1 MVREKSLD
9 IYLEEI
15 QDHISH
21 GRFNEALLNI
31 KEAISYFPTHTKL
44 YINCGNL
51 QHYLGLLDDAEKSFK
66 TARELF
72 ESKEVLNNL
81 GVVYIDKQM
90 YDSAIDFLEKSLDL
104 DSFYPDAL
112 YNLSVC
118 HDRKGN
124 YENTLTYLEK
134 CLDVDNGHLKANMLL
149 FRTCQNTC
157 NWKRLNKLKTKIEN
171 LNINGYE
178 HPFLNVSRCDDE
190 KSNYNNATLWH
201 KINYQHNITIQQK
214 ELSKNNNKKSVG
226 FICGEMRNHP
236 TFYLIKN
243 MFQYLD
249 KGAFDYYFFTYNH
262 DQEYLNY
269 IEKHLSRVV
278 DINNKS
284 DDQIENVVRK
294 HNLDVLIDLS
304 VHIPH
309 NKMNV
314 VNRKLARKTISYLGF
329 PGSSG
334 SDNYDYIIADKIV
347 IPEDKQEF
355 YTEDVLYLPSIY
367 QVNDGMKKYPNN
379 KSSKNDYSLP
389 EEKIILSCF
398 NQSFKIEEDIFKCWI
413 QILKRNEN
421 TVLWLL
427 EDNTL
432 MKQYIVEYLSKVEL
446 DVSRVIF
453 AQRIPRDAHI
463 ERLSLSDIVLDTK
476 TYNGHTTTTDA
487 IQSGVPVVT
496 VSGQHFASRVSHS
509 ILNSVGLNE
518 LVTHNLRDYTEKI
531 HLLVND
537 TEQRL
542 ALCKKL
548 KNEQAMKSFYDVKQF
563 TKNFEEAIS
572 TVMN

>member
-1 MVREKSLD
+1 MVKEKSLD
-9 IYLEEI
+9 TYLEEI

-21 GRFNEALLNI
+21 GRLNEALLNV
-31 KEAISYFPTHTKL
+31 KEAISDYPTHTKL
-44 YINCGNL
+44 HINCGNL
-51 QHYLGLLDDAEKSFK
+51 QHYLGLLDDAEKSFI

-81 GVVYIDKQM
+81 GVVYIDKNM
-90 YDSAIDFLEKSLDL
+90 YDDAIDTLEKSLGL
-104 DSFYPDAL
+104 DNFYPDAL

-118 HDRKGN
+118 YDRKGD
-124 YENTLTYLEK
+124 YEKTLTYLEK
-134 CLDVDNGHLKANMLL
+134 CLNVDDKHLKANMLL

-157 NWKRLNKLKTKIEN
+157 NWKRLNELKTKIEN
-171 LNINGYE
+171 LNTDGLE

-190 KSNYNNATLWH
+190 KSNYVNAVQWH
-201 KINYQHNITIQQK
+201 KINYQYNISIKQK
-214 ELSKNNNKKSVG
+214 EVSSNRKKRIG
-226 FICGEMRNHP
+226 FICGELRDHP

-243 MFQYLD
+243 MFQYLN
-249 KGAFDYYFFTYNH
+249 KEAFDYYLFTYNH
-262 DQEYLNY
+262 DQDYLNI
-269 IEKHLSRVV
+269 IEKHVSMVI

-284 DDQIENVVRK
+284 DNQIESMLRE
-294 HNLDVLIDLS
+294 HDLDILIDLS

-334 SDNYDYIIADKIV
+334 SDNYDYIIADRIV
-347 IPEDKQEF
+347 IPEDKQNF
-355 YTEDVLYLPSIY
+355 YTENVLYLPNIY

-379 KSSKNDYSLP
+379 KSSKDDYSLP

-427 EDNTL
+427 EDNAL
-432 MKQYIVEYLSKVEL
+432 MKQHVVEYILEVGLNE
-446 DVSRVIF
+446 SRIIF
-453 AQRIPRDAHI
+453 AQRVPREAHI
-463 ERLSLSDIVLDTK
+463 DRLGLSDIVLDTR

-518 LVTHNLRDYTEKI
+518 LVTNNLKDYTEKI
-531 HLLVND
+531 HMLINNV
-537 TEQRL
+537 EHRL
-542 ALCKKL
+542 SLCKKL

-563 TKNFEEAIS
+563 TKDFEEAIS
-572 TVMN
+572 SVMN

>member
-1 MVREKSLD
+1 MVKEKSLD
-9 IYLEEI
+9 VYLEEI

-21 GRFNEALLNI
+21 GRLNKALLNV
-31 KEAISYFPTHTKL
+31 KEAIMNFPTHTKL
-44 YINCGNL
+44 HINCGNL
-51 QHYLGLLDDAEKSFK
+51 QHYLGLLDDAEKSFI

-81 GVVYIDKQM
+81 GVVYIDKHM
-90 YDSAIDFLEKSLDL
+90 YDDAIDTLEKSLGL
-104 DSFYPDAL
+104 DNFYPDAL

-118 HDRKGN
+118 YDRKGD
-124 YENTLTYLEK
+124 YEKTLTYLEK
-134 CLDVDNGHLKANMLL
+134 CLNVDDKHLKANMLL

-157 NWKRLNKLKTKIEN
+157 NWKRLNELKTKIEN
-171 LNINGYE
+171 LNTDGLE

-190 KSNYNNATLWH
+190 KSNYVNAVQWH
-201 KINYQHNITIQQK
+201 KINYQHNISIKQK
-214 ELSKNNNKKSVG
+214 EVSSNRKKRIS
-226 FICGEMRNHP
+226 FICGELRDHP

-243 MFQYLD
+243 MFQYLN
-249 KGAFDYYFFTYNH
+249 KEAFDYYLFTYNH
-262 DQEYLNY
+262 DQDYLNI
-269 IEKHLSRVV
+269 IEKHVSMVV

-284 DDQIENVVRK
+284 DDQIESMLRE
-294 HNLDVLIDLS
+294 HDLDILIDLS

-398 NQSFKIEEDIFKCWI
+398 NQSFKIEEDTFKCWI
-413 QILKRNEN
+413 DILKRNEN

-427 EDNTL
+427 EDNAL
-432 MKQYIVEYLSKVEL
+432 MKQHVIEYLLEVGLNE
-446 DVSRVIF
+446 SRIIF
-453 AQRIPRDAHI
+453 AQRVPREAHI
-463 ERLSLSDIVLDTK
+463 DRLGLSDIVLDTR

-518 LVTHNLRDYTEKI
+518 LVTNNLKDYTEKI
-531 HLLVND
+531 HMLIND
-537 TEQRL
+537 VEHRL
-542 ALCKKL
+542 SLCKKL

-563 TKNFEEAIS
+563 TKDFEEAIS
-572 TVMN
+572 SVMN

>member
-1 MVREKSLD
+1 MTKEKSLD

-15 QDHISH
+15 QDHINH
-21 GRFNEALLNI
+21 GRLNEALLNV
-31 KEAISYFPTHTKL
+31 KEAIMNFPTHTKL
-44 YINCGNL
+44 HINCGNL

-81 GVVYIDKQM
+81 GVVYIDKHM
-90 YDSAIDFLEKSLDL
+90 YDDAIDTLERSLGL
-104 DSFYPDAL
+104 DNFYPDAL

-118 HDRKGN
+118 YDRKGD
-124 YENTLTYLEK
+124 YEKTIAYLEK
-134 CLDVDNGHLKANMLL
+134 CLSVDDGHLKANMLL

-157 NWKRLNKLKTKIEN
+157 NWKRLNELKTKIEN
-171 LNINGYE
+171 LNTDGLE

-190 KSNYNNATLWH
+190 KSNYVNAVQWH
-201 KINYQHNITIQQK
+201 KINYQHNISIKQK
-214 ELSKNNNKKSVG
+214 EVSSNRKKRIS
-226 FICGEMRNHP
+226 FICGELRDHP

-243 MFQYLD
+243 MFQYLN
-249 KGAFDYYFFTYNH
+249 KEAFDYYLFTYNH
-262 DQEYLNY
+262 DQDYLNI
-269 IEKHLSRVV
+269 IEKHVSMVI

-284 DDQIENVVRK
+284 DNQIESMLRE
-294 HNLDVLIDLS
+294 HDLDILIDLS

-334 SDNYDYIIADKIV
+334 SDNYDYIIADRIV
-347 IPEDKQEF
+347 IPEDKQNF
-355 YTEDVLYLPSIY
+355 YTEDVLYLPNIY
-367 QVNDGMKKYPNN
+367 QINDGMKKYPNN
-379 KSSKNDYSLP
+379 KSSKDDYSLP

-427 EDNTL
+427 EDNAL
-432 MKQYIVEYLSKVEL
+432 MKQHVVEYLLEEGL
-446 DVSRVIF
+446 NESRIIF
-453 AQRIPRDAHI
+453 AQRVPREAHI
-463 ERLSLSDIVLDTK
+463 DRLGLSDIVLDTR

-518 LVTHNLRDYTEKI
+518 LVTNNLKDYTEKI
-531 HLLVND
+531 HMLINNV
-537 TEQRL
+537 EHRL
-542 ALCKKL
+542 SLCKKL

-563 TKNFEEAIS
+563 TKDFEEAIS
-572 TVMN
+572 SVMN

>member
-21 GRFNEALLNI
+21 GRLNKALLNV
-31 KEAISYFPTHTKL
+31 KEAIKDFPTHTKL
-44 YINCGNL
+44 HINCGNL
-51 QHYLGLLDDAEKSFK
+51 QHYLGLLDDAEKSFM

-81 GVVYIDKQM
+81 GVVYIDKHM
-90 YDSAIDFLEKSLDL
+90 YDDAIDTLERSLGL
-104 DSFYPDAL
+104 DNFYPDAL

-118 HDRKGN
+118 YDRKGD
-124 YENTLTYLEK
+124 YEKTIAYLEE
-134 CLDVDNGHLKANMLL
+134 CLSVDDGHLKANMLL

-157 NWKRLNKLKTKIEN
+157 NWKRLNELKTKIEN
-171 LNINGYE
+171 LNTDGLE

-190 KSNYNNATLWH
+190 KSNYVNAVQWH
-201 KINYQHNITIQQK
+201 KINYQHNISIKQK
-214 ELSKNNNKKSVG
+214 EVSSNRKKRIS
-226 FICGEMRNHP
+226 FICGELRDHP

-243 MFQYLD
+243 MFQYLN
-249 KGAFDYYFFTYNH
+249 KEAFDYYLFTYNH
-262 DQEYLNY
+262 DQDYLNI
-269 IEKHLSRVV
+269 IEKHVSMVV
-278 DINNKS
+278 DINNRS
-284 DDQIENVVRK
+284 DDQIESMLRG
-294 HNLDVLIDLS
+294 HDLDILIDLS

-334 SDNYDYIIADKIV
+334 SDNYDYIIADRIV
-347 IPEDKQEF
+347 IPEDKQNF
-355 YTEDVLYLPSIY
+355 YTEDVLYLPNIY
-367 QVNDGMKKYPNN
+367 QINDGMKKYPNN
-379 KSSKNDYSLP
+379 KSSKDDYSLP

-427 EDNTL
+427 EDNAL
-432 MKQYIVEYLSKVEL
+432 MKQHVVEYLLEVGLNE
-446 DVSRVIF
+446 SRIIF
-453 AQRIPRDAHI
+453 AQRVPREAHI
-463 ERLSLSDIVLDTK
+463 DRLGLSDIVLDTR

-518 LVTHNLRDYTEKI
+518 LVTNNLKDYTEKI
-531 HLLVND
+531 HMLIND
-537 TEQRL
+537 AEHRL
-542 ALCKKL
+542 SLCKKL

-563 TKNFEEAIS
+563 TKDFEEAIS
-572 TVMN
+572 SVMN

>member
-1 MVREKSLD
+1 MVEEKSLD
-9 IYLEEI
+9 IYLEKI

-21 GRFNEALLNI
+21 GRLNEALLNV
-31 KEAISYFPTHTKL
+31 KEAIMNFPTHTKL
-44 YINCGNL
+44 HINCGNL
-51 QHYLGLLDDAEKSFK
+51 QHYLGLLDDAEKSFI

-81 GVVYIDKQM
+81 GVVYIDKHM
-90 YDSAIDFLEKSLDL
+90 YDDAIDTLEKSLGL
-104 DSFYPDAL
+104 DNFYPDAL

-118 HDRKGN
+118 YDRKGD
-124 YENTLTYLEK
+124 YEKTLTYLEK
-134 CLDVDNGHLKANMLL
+134 CLNVDNKHLKANMLL

-157 NWKRLNKLKTKIEN
+157 NWKRLNELKTKIEN
-171 LNINGYE
+171 LNTDGLE

-190 KSNYNNATLWH
+190 KSNYVNAVQWH
-201 KINYQHNITIQQK
+201 KINYQHNISIKQK
-214 ELSKNNNKKSVG
+214 EVSSNRKKRIS
-226 FICGEMRNHP
+226 FICGELRDHP

-243 MFQYLD
+243 MFQYLN
-249 KGAFDYYFFTYNH
+249 KEAFDYYLFTYNH
-262 DQEYLNY
+262 DQDYLNI
-269 IEKHLSRVV
+269 IEKHVSMVV
-278 DINNKS
+278 DINNRS
-284 DDQIENVVRK
+284 DDQIESMLRG
-294 HNLDVLIDLS
+294 HDLDILIDLS

-334 SDNYDYIIADKIV
+334 SDNYDYIIADRIV
-347 IPEDKQEF
+347 IPEDKQNF
-355 YTEDVLYLPSIY
+355 YTEDVLYLPNIY
-367 QVNDGMKKYPNN
+367 QINDGMKKYPNN
-379 KSSKNDYSLP
+379 KSSKDDYSLP

-427 EDNTL
+427 EDNAL
-432 MKQYIVEYLSKVEL
+432 MKQHVVEYLLEVGLNE
-446 DVSRVIF
+446 SRIIF
-453 AQRIPRDAHI
+453 AQRVPREAHI
-463 ERLSLSDIVLDTK
+463 DRLGLSDIVLDTR

-518 LVTHNLRDYTEKI
+518 LVTNNLKDYTEKI
-531 HLLVND
+531 HMLIND
-537 TEQRL
+537 VEHRL

-563 TKNFEEAIS
+563 TKDFEEAIS
-572 TVMN
+572 SVMN

>member
-21 GRFNEALLNI
+21 GRLNKALLNV
-31 KEAISYFPTHTKL
+31 KEAIKDFPTHTKL
-44 YINCGNL
+44 HINCGNL
-51 QHYLGLLDDAEKSFK
+51 QHYLGLLDDAEKSFM

-81 GVVYIDKQM
+81 GVVYIDKHM
-90 YDSAIDFLEKSLDL
+90 YDDAIDTLERSLGL
-104 DSFYPDAL
+104 DNFYPDAL

-118 HDRKGN
+118 YDRKGD
-124 YENTLTYLEK
+124 YEKTIAYLEE
-134 CLDVDNGHLKANMLL
+134 CLNVDDGHLKANMLL

-157 NWKRLNKLKTKIEN
+157 NWKRLNELKTKIEN
-171 LNINGYE
+171 LNTDGLE

-190 KSNYNNATLWH
+190 KSNYVNAVQWH
-201 KINYQHNITIQQK
+201 KINYQHNISIKQK
-214 ELSKNNNKKSVG
+214 EVSSNRKKRIS
-226 FICGEMRNHP
+226 FICGELRDHP

-243 MFQYLD
+243 MFQYLN
-249 KGAFDYYFFTYNH
+249 KEAFDYYLFTYNH
-262 DQEYLNY
+262 DQDYLNI
-269 IEKHLSRVV
+269 IEKHVSMVV
-278 DINNKS
+278 DINNRS
-284 DDQIENVVRK
+284 DDQIESMLRG
-294 HNLDVLIDLS
+294 HDLDILIDLS

-334 SDNYDYIIADKIV
+334 SDNYDYIIADRIV
-347 IPEDKQEF
+347 IPEDKQNF
-355 YTEDVLYLPSIY
+355 YTEDVLYLPNIY
-367 QVNDGMKKYPNN
+367 QINDGMKKYPNN
-379 KSSKNDYSLP
+379 KSSKDDYSLP

-427 EDNTL
+427 EDNAL
-432 MKQYIVEYLSKVEL
+432 MKQHVVEYLLEVGLNE
-446 DVSRVIF
+446 SRIIF
-453 AQRIPRDAHI
+453 AQRVPREAHI
-463 ERLSLSDIVLDTK
+463 DRLGLSDIVLDTR

-518 LVTHNLRDYTEKI
+518 LVTNNLKDYTEKI
-531 HLLVND
+531 HMLIND
-537 TEQRL
+537 AEHRL
-542 ALCKKL
+542 SLCKKL

-563 TKNFEEAIS
+563 TKDFEEAIS
-572 TVMN
+572 SVMN

>member
-21 GRFNEALLNI
+21 GRLNKALLNV
-31 KEAISYFPTHTKL
+31 KEAIKDFPTHTKL
-44 YINCGNL
+44 HINCGNL

-81 GVVYIDKQM
+81 GVVYIDKHM
-90 YDSAIDFLEKSLDL
+90 YDDAIDTLEKSLGL
-104 DSFYPDAL
+104 DNFYPDAL

-118 HDRKGN
+118 YDRKGD
-124 YENTLTYLEK
+124 YEKTLTYLEK
-134 CLDVDNGHLKANMLL
+134 CLNVDDKHLKANMLL

-157 NWKRLNKLKTKIEN
+157 NWKRLNELKTKIEN
-171 LNINGYE
+171 LNTDGLE

-190 KSNYNNATLWH
+190 KSNYVNAVQWH
-201 KINYQHNITIQQK
+201 KINYQHNISIKQK
-214 ELSKNNNKKSVG
+214 EVSSNRKKRIS
-226 FICGEMRNHP
+226 FICGELRDHP

-243 MFQYLD
+243 MFQYLN
-249 KGAFDYYFFTYNH
+249 KEAFDYYLFTYNH
-262 DQEYLNY
+262 DQDYLNI
-269 IEKHLSRVV
+269 IEKHVSMVI

-284 DDQIENVVRK
+284 DNQIESMLRE
-294 HNLDVLIDLS
+294 HDLDILIDLS

-334 SDNYDYIIADKIV
+334 SDNYDYIIADRIV
-347 IPEDKQEF
+347 IPEDKQNF
-355 YTEDVLYLPSIY
+355 YTEDVLYLPNIY
-367 QVNDGMKKYPNN
+367 QINDGMKKYPNN
-379 KSSKNDYSLP
+379 KSSKDDYSLP

-427 EDNTL
+427 EDNAL
-432 MKQYIVEYLSKVEL
+432 MKQHVVEYLLEVGLNE
-446 DVSRVIF
+446 SRIIF
-453 AQRIPRDAHI
+453 AQRVPREAHI
-463 ERLSLSDIVLDTK
+463 DRLGLSDIVLDTR

-518 LVTHNLRDYTEKI
+518 LVTNNLKDYTEKI
-531 HLLVND
+531 HMLIND
-537 TEQRL
+537 AEHRL
-542 ALCKKL
+542 SLCKKL

-563 TKNFEEAIS
+563 TKDFEEAIS
-572 TVMN
+572 SVMN

>member
-1 MVREKSLD
+1 MTKEKSLD

-15 QDHISH
+15 QDHINH
-21 GRFNEALLNI
+21 GRLNEALLNV
-31 KEAISYFPTHTKL
+31 KEAIMNFPTHTKL
-44 YINCGNL
+44 HINCGNL

-81 GVVYIDKQM
+81 GVVYIDKHM
-90 YDSAIDFLEKSLDL
+90 YDDAIDTLERSLGL
-104 DSFYPDAL
+104 DNFYPDAL

-118 HDRKGN
+118 YDRKGD
-124 YENTLTYLEK
+124 YEKTIAYLEK
-134 CLDVDNGHLKANMLL
+134 CLSVDDGHLKANMLL

-157 NWKRLNKLKTKIEN
+157 NWKRLNELKTKIEN
-171 LNINGYE
+171 LNTDGLE

-190 KSNYNNATLWH
+190 KSNYVNAVQWH
-201 KINYQHNITIQQK
+201 KINYQHNISIKQK
-214 ELSKNNNKKSVG
+214 EVSSNRKKRIS
-226 FICGEMRNHP
+226 FICGELRDHP

-243 MFQYLD
+243 MFQYLN
-249 KGAFDYYFFTYNH
+249 KEAFDYYLFTYNH
-262 DQEYLNY
+262 DQDYLNI
-269 IEKHLSRVV
+269 IEKHVSMVI

-284 DDQIENVVRK
+284 DNQIESMLRE
-294 HNLDVLIDLS
+294 HDLDILIDLS

-334 SDNYDYIIADKIV
+334 SDNYDYIIADRIV
-347 IPEDKQEF
+347 IPEDKQNF
-355 YTEDVLYLPSIY
+355 YTEDVLYLPNIY

-379 KSSKNDYSLP
+379 KSSKDDYSLP

-427 EDNTL
+427 EDNAL
-432 MKQYIVEYLSKVEL
+432 MKQHVVEYLLEEGL
-446 DVSRVIF
+446 NESRIIF
-453 AQRIPRDAHI
+453 AQRVPREAHI
-463 ERLSLSDIVLDTK
+463 DRLGLSDIVLDTR

-518 LVTHNLRDYTEKI
+518 LVTHNLKDYTEKI

-563 TKNFEEAIS
+563 TKDFEEAIS
-572 TVMN
+572 SVMN

>member
-1 MVREKSLD
+1 MTKEKSLD

-15 QDHISH
+15 QDHINH
-21 GRFNEALLNI
+21 GRLNEALLNV
-31 KEAISYFPTHTKL
+31 KEAIMNFPTHTKL
-44 YINCGNL
+44 HINCGNL
-51 QHYLGLLDDAEKSFK
+51 QHYLGLLDDAEKSFI

-81 GVVYIDKQM
+81 GVVYIDKHM
-90 YDSAIDFLEKSLDL
+90 YDDAIDTLEKSLGL
-104 DSFYPDAL
+104 DNFYPDAL

-118 HDRKGN
+118 YDRKGD
-124 YENTLTYLEK
+124 YEKTLTYLEK
-134 CLDVDNGHLKANMLL
+134 CLNVDDKHLKANMLL

-157 NWKRLNKLKTKIEN
+157 NWKRLNELKTKIEN
-171 LNINGYE
+171 LNTDGLE

-190 KSNYNNATLWH
+190 KSNYVNAVQWH
-201 KINYQHNITIQQK
+201 KINYQHNISIKQK
-214 ELSKNNNKKSVG
+214 EVSSNRKKRIS
-226 FICGEMRNHP
+226 FICGELIDHP

-243 MFQYLD
+243 MFQYLN
-249 KGAFDYYFFTYNH
+249 KEAFDYYLFTYNH
-262 DQEYLNY
+262 DQDYLNI
-269 IEKHLSRVV
+269 IEKHVSMVI

-284 DDQIENVVRK
+284 DNQIESMLRE
-294 HNLDVLIDLS
+294 HDLDILIDLS

-334 SDNYDYIIADKIV
+334 SDNYDYIIADRIV
-347 IPEDKQEF
+347 IPEDKQNF
-355 YTEDVLYLPSIY
+355 YTEDVLYLPNIY

-379 KSSKNDYSLP
+379 KSSKDDYSLP

-427 EDNTL
+427 EDNAL
-432 MKQYIVEYLSKVEL
+432 MRQHVVEYLLEVGLNE
-446 DVSRVIF
+446 SRIIF
-453 AQRIPRDAHI
+453 AQRVPREAHI
-463 ERLSLSDIVLDTK
+463 DRLGLSDIVLDTR

-518 LVTHNLRDYTEKI
+518 LVTNNLKDYTEKI
-531 HLLVND
+531 HMLIND
-537 TEQRL
+537 VEHRL

-563 TKNFEEAIS
+563 TKDFEEAIS
-572 TVMN
+572 SVMN

>member
-1 MVREKSLD
+1 MYD
-9 IYLEEI
+9 DAIDTLER
-15 QDHISH
+15 S
-21 GRFNEALLNI
+21 
-31 KEAISYFPTHTKL
+31 
-44 YINCGNL
+44 
-51 QHYLGLLDDAEKSFK
+51 LGLD
-66 TARELF
+66 
-72 ESKEVLNNL
+72 N
-81 GVVYIDKQM
+81 
-90 YDSAIDFLEKSLDL
+90 
-104 DSFYPDAL
+104 FYPDAL

-118 HDRKGN
+118 YDRKGD
-124 YENTLTYLEK
+124 YEKTIAYLEE
-134 CLDVDNGHLKANMLL
+134 CLSVDDGHLKANMLL

-157 NWKRLNKLKTKIEN
+157 NWKRLNELKTKIEN
-171 LNINGYE
+171 LNTDGLE

-190 KSNYNNATLWH
+190 KSNYVNAVQWH
-201 KINYQHNITIQQK
+201 KINYQHNISIKQK
-214 ELSKNNNKKSVG
+214 EVSSNRKKRIS
-226 FICGEMRNHP
+226 FICGELRDHP

-243 MFQYLD
+243 MFQYLN
-249 KGAFDYYFFTYNH
+249 KEAFDYYLFTYNH
-262 DQEYLNY
+262 DQDYLNI
-269 IEKHLSRVV
+269 IEKHVSMVV

-284 DDQIENVVRK
+284 DDQIESMLRE
-294 HNLDVLIDLS
+294 HDLDILIDLS

-334 SDNYDYIIADKIV
+334 SDNYDYIIADRIV
-347 IPEDKQEF
+347 IPEDKQNF
-355 YTEDVLYLPSIY
+355 YTEDVLYLPNIY

-379 KSSKNDYSLP
+379 KSSKDDYSLP

-427 EDNTL
+427 EDNAL
-432 MKQYIVEYLSKVEL
+432 MKQHVVEYLLEVGLNE
-446 DVSRVIF
+446 SRIIF
-453 AQRIPRDAHI
+453 AQRVPREAHI
-463 ERLSLSDIVLDTK
+463 DRLGLSDIVLDTR

-518 LVTHNLRDYTEKI
+518 LVTNNLKDYTEKI
-531 HLLVND
+531 HMLIND
-537 TEQRL
+537 AEHRL

-563 TKNFEEAIS
+563 TKDFEEAIS
-572 TVMN
+572 SVMN

>member
-1 MVREKSLD
+1 MVKEKSLD
-9 IYLEEI
+9 VYLEEI

-21 GRFNEALLNI
+21 GRLNKALLNV
-31 KEAISYFPTHTKL
+31 KEALMKFPTHTKL
-44 YINCGNL
+44 HINCGNL
-51 QHYLGLLDDAEKSFK
+51 QHYLGLLDDAEKSFI

-81 GVVYIDKQM
+81 GVVYIDKHM
-90 YDSAIDFLEKSLDL
+90 YDDAIDTLEKSLGL
-104 DSFYPDAL
+104 DNFYPDAL

-118 HDRKGN
+118 YDRKGD
-124 YENTLTYLEK
+124 YEKTLTYLEK
-134 CLDVDNGHLKANMLL
+134 CLNVDDKHLKANMLL

-157 NWKRLNKLKTKIEN
+157 NWKRLNELKTKIEN
-171 LNINGYE
+171 LNTDGLE

-190 KSNYNNATLWH
+190 KSNYVNAVQWH
-201 KINYQHNITIQQK
+201 KINYQHNISIKQK
-214 ELSKNNNKKSVG
+214 EVSSNRKKRIS
-226 FICGEMRNHP
+226 FICGELRDHP

-243 MFQYLD
+243 MFQYLN
-249 KGAFDYYFFTYNH
+249 KEAFDYYLFTYNH
-262 DQEYLNY
+262 DQDYLNI
-269 IEKHLSRVV
+269 IEKHVSMVV

-284 DDQIENVVRK
+284 DDQIESMLRE
-294 HNLDVLIDLS
+294 HDLDILIDLS

-334 SDNYDYIIADKIV
+334 SDNYDYIIADRIV
-347 IPEDKQEF
+347 IPEDKQNF
-355 YTEDVLYLPSIY
+355 YTEDVLYLPNIY

-379 KSSKNDYSLP
+379 KSSKDDYSLP

-427 EDNTL
+427 EDNAL
-432 MKQYIVEYLSKVEL
+432 MKQHVVEYLLEVGL
-446 DVSRVIF
+446 DESRIIF
-453 AQRIPRDAHI
+453 AQRVPREAHI
-463 ERLSLSDIVLDTK
+463 DRLGLSDIVLDTR

-518 LVTHNLRDYTEKI
+518 LVTNNLKDYTEKI
-531 HLLVND
+531 HMLIND
-537 TEQRL
+537 AEHRL

-563 TKNFEEAIS
+563 TKDFEEAIS
-572 TVMN
+572 SVMN

>member
-1 MVREKSLD
+1 MTKEKSLD

-15 QDHISH
+15 QDHINH
-21 GRFNEALLNI
+21 GRLNEALLNV
-31 KEAISYFPTHTKL
+31 KEAIMNFPTHTKL
-44 YINCGNL
+44 HINCGNL
-51 QHYLGLLDDAEKSFK
+51 QHYLGLLDDAEKSFM

-81 GVVYIDKQM
+81 GVVYIDKHM
-90 YDSAIDFLEKSLDL
+90 YDDAIDTLEKSLGL
-104 DSFYPDAL
+104 DNFYPDAL

-118 HDRKGN
+118 YDRKGD
-124 YENTLTYLEK
+124 YEKTLTYLEK
-134 CLDVDNGHLKANMLL
+134 CLNVDDKHLKANMLL

-157 NWKRLNKLKTKIEN
+157 NWKRLNELKTKIEN
-171 LNINGYE
+171 LNTDGLE

-190 KSNYNNATLWH
+190 KSNYVNAVQWH
-201 KINYQHNITIQQK
+201 KINYQHNISIKQK
-214 ELSKNNNKKSVG
+214 EVSSNRKKRIS
-226 FICGEMRNHP
+226 FICGELRDHP

-243 MFQYLD
+243 MFQYLN
-249 KGAFDYYFFTYNH
+249 KEAFDYYLFTYNH
-262 DQEYLNY
+262 DQDYLNI
-269 IEKHLSRVV
+269 IEKHVSMVV
-278 DINNKS
+278 DINNRS
-284 DDQIENVVRK
+284 DDQIESMLRG
-294 HNLDVLIDLS
+294 HDLDILIDLS

-334 SDNYDYIIADKIV
+334 SDNYDYIIADRIV
-347 IPEDKQEF
+347 IPEDKQNF
-355 YTEDVLYLPSIY
+355 YTEDVLYLPNIY

-379 KSSKNDYSLP
+379 KSSKDDYSLP

-427 EDNTL
+427 EDNAL
-432 MKQYIVEYLSKVEL
+432 MKQHVVEYLLEVGLNE
-446 DVSRVIF
+446 SRIIF
-453 AQRIPRDAHI
+453 AQRVPREAHI
-463 ERLSLSDIVLDTK
+463 DRLGLSDIVLDTR

-518 LVTHNLRDYTEKI
+518 LVTNNLKDYTEKI
-531 HLLVND
+531 HMLIND
-537 TEQRL
+537 AEHRL
-542 ALCKKL
+542 SLCKKL

-563 TKNFEEAIS
+563 TKDFEEAIS
-572 TVMN
+572 SVMN

>member
-1 MVREKSLD
+1 MTKEKSLD

-15 QDHISH
+15 QDHINH
-21 GRFNEALLNI
+21 GRLNEALLNV
-31 KEAISYFPTHTKL
+31 KEAIMNFPTHTKL
-44 YINCGNL
+44 HINCGNL

-81 GVVYIDKQM
+81 GVVYIDKHM
-90 YDSAIDFLEKSLDL
+90 YDDAIDTLEKSLGL
-104 DSFYPDAL
+104 DNFYPDAL

-118 HDRKGN
+118 YDRKGD
-124 YENTLTYLEK
+124 YEKTIAYLEE
-134 CLDVDNGHLKANMLL
+134 CLSVDDGHLKANMLL

-157 NWKRLNKLKTKIEN
+157 NWKRLNELKTKIEN
-171 LNINGYE
+171 LNTDGLE

-190 KSNYNNATLWH
+190 KSNYVNAVQWH
-201 KINYQHNITIQQK
+201 KINYQHNISIKQK
-214 ELSKNNNKKSVG
+214 EVSSNRKKRIS
-226 FICGEMRNHP
+226 FICGELRDHP

-243 MFQYLD
+243 MFQYLN
-249 KGAFDYYFFTYNH
+249 KEAFDYYLFTYNH
-262 DQEYLNY
+262 DQDYLNI
-269 IEKHLSRVV
+269 IEKHVSMVV

-284 DDQIENVVRK
+284 DDQIESMLRE
-294 HNLDVLIDLS
+294 HDLDILIDLS

-334 SDNYDYIIADKIV
+334 SDNYDYIIADRIV
-347 IPEDKQEF
+347 IPEDKQNF
-355 YTEDVLYLPSIY
+355 YTEDVLYLPNIY
-367 QVNDGMKKYPNN
+367 QINDGMKKYPNN
-379 KSSKNDYSLP
+379 KSSKDDYSLP

-427 EDNTL
+427 EDNAL
-432 MKQYIVEYLSKVEL
+432 MKQHVVEYLLEVGLNE
-446 DVSRVIF
+446 SRIIF
-453 AQRIPRDAHI
+453 AQRVPREAHI
-463 ERLSLSDIVLDTK
+463 DRLGLSDIVLDTR

-518 LVTHNLRDYTEKI
+518 LVTNNLKDYTEKI
-531 HLLVND
+531 HMLIND
-537 TEQRL
+537 AEHRL

-563 TKNFEEAIS
+563 TKDFEEAIS
-572 TVMN
+572 SVMN

>member
-21 GRFNEALLNI
+21 GRLNKALLNV
-31 KEAISYFPTHTKL
+31 KEAIKDFPTHTKL
-44 YINCGNL
+44 HINCGNL

-81 GVVYIDKQM
+81 GVVYIDKHM
-90 YDSAIDFLEKSLDL
+90 YDDAIDTLERSLGL
-104 DSFYPDAL
+104 DNFYPDAL

-118 HDRKGN
+118 YDRKGD
-124 YENTLTYLEK
+124 YEKTIAYLEE
-134 CLDVDNGHLKANMLL
+134 CLNVDDGHLKANMLL

-157 NWKRLNKLKTKIEN
+157 NWKRLNELKTKIEN
-171 LNINGYE
+171 LNTDGLE

-190 KSNYNNATLWH
+190 KSNYVNAVQWH
-201 KINYQHNITIQQK
+201 KINYQHNISIKQK
-214 ELSKNNNKKSVG
+214 EVSSNRKKRIS
-226 FICGEMRNHP
+226 FICGELRDHP

-243 MFQYLD
+243 MFQYLN
-249 KGAFDYYFFTYNH
+249 KEAFDYYLFTYNH
-262 DQEYLNY
+262 DQDYLNI
-269 IEKHLSRVV
+269 IEKHVSMVV
-278 DINNKS
+278 DINNRS
-284 DDQIENVVRK
+284 DDQIESMLRG
-294 HNLDVLIDLS
+294 HDLDILIDLS

-334 SDNYDYIIADKIV
+334 SDNYDYIIADRIV
-347 IPEDKQEF
+347 IPEDKQNF
-355 YTEDVLYLPSIY
+355 YTEDVLYLPNIY
-367 QVNDGMKKYPNN
+367 QINDGMKKYPNN
-379 KSSKNDYSLP
+379 KSSKDDYSLP

-427 EDNTL
+427 EDNAL
-432 MKQYIVEYLSKVEL
+432 MKQHVVEYLLEVGLNE
-446 DVSRVIF
+446 SRIIF
-453 AQRIPRDAHI
+453 AQRVPREAHI
-463 ERLSLSDIVLDTK
+463 DRLGLSDIVLDTR

-518 LVTHNLRDYTEKI
+518 LVTNNLKDYTEKI
-531 HLLVND
+531 HMLIND
-537 TEQRL
+537 AEHRL
-542 ALCKKL
+542 SLCKKL

-563 TKNFEEAIS
+563 TKDFEEAIS
-572 TVMN
+572 SVMN

>member
-1 MVREKSLD
+1 MTKEKSLD

-15 QDHISH
+15 QDHINH
-21 GRFNEALLNI
+21 GRLNEALLNV
-31 KEAISYFPTHTKL
+31 KEAIMNFPTHTKL
-44 YINCGNL
+44 HINCGNL
-51 QHYLGLLDDAEKSFK
+51 QHYLGLLDDAEKSFM

-81 GVVYIDKQM
+81 GVVYIDKHM
-90 YDSAIDFLEKSLDL
+90 YDDAIDTLEKSLGL
-104 DSFYPDAL
+104 DNFYPDAL

-118 HDRKGN
+118 YDRKGD
-124 YENTLTYLEK
+124 YEKTLTYLEK
-134 CLDVDNGHLKANMLL
+134 CLNVDNKHLKANMLL

-157 NWKRLNKLKTKIEN
+157 NWKRLNELKTKIEN
-171 LNINGYE
+171 LNTDGLE

-190 KSNYNNATLWH
+190 KSNYVNAVQWH
-201 KINYQHNITIQQK
+201 KINYQHNISIKQK
-214 ELSKNNNKKSVG
+214 EVSSNRKKRIS
-226 FICGEMRNHP
+226 FICGELRDHP

-243 MFQYLD
+243 MFQYLN
-249 KGAFDYYFFTYNH
+249 KEAFDYYLFTYNH
-262 DQEYLNY
+262 DQDYLNI
-269 IEKHLSRVV
+269 IEKHVSMVV

-284 DDQIENVVRK
+284 DDQIESMLRE
-294 HNLDVLIDLS
+294 HDLDILIDLS

-334 SDNYDYIIADKIV
+334 SDNYDYIIADRIV
-347 IPEDKQEF
+347 IPEDKQSF
-355 YTEDVLYLPSIY
+355 YTEDVLYLPNIY

-379 KSSKNDYSLP
+379 KSSKDDYSLP

-427 EDNTL
+427 EDNAL
-432 MKQYIVEYLSKVEL
+432 MKQHVVEYLSEVGLNE
-446 DVSRVIF
+446 SRIIF
-453 AQRIPRDAHI
+453 AQRVPREAHI
-463 ERLSLSDIVLDTK
+463 DRLGLSDIVLDTR

-518 LVTHNLRDYTEKI
+518 LVTNNLKDYTEKI
-531 HLLVND
+531 HMLIND
-537 TEQRL
+537 VEHRL

-563 TKNFEEAIS
+563 TKDFEEAIS
-572 TVMN
+572 SVMN

>member
-1 MVREKSLD
+1 MTKEKSLD

-21 GRFNEALLNI
+21 GRLNEALLNV
-31 KEAISYFPTHTKL
+31 KEAIMNFPTHTKL
-44 YINCGNL
+44 HINCGNL
-51 QHYLGLLDDAEKSFK
+51 QHYLGLLDDAEKSFM

-90 YDSAIDFLEKSLDL
+90 YDDAIDLLERSLGL
-104 DSFYPDAL
+104 DNFYPDAL

-118 HDRKGN
+118 HDRKGD
-124 YENTLTYLEK
+124 YEKTLTYLEK
-134 CLDVDNGHLKANMLL
+134 CLSVDDGHLKANMLL

-157 NWKRLNKLKTKIEN
+157 NWKRLNELKNKIEN
-171 LNINGYE
+171 LNTDGLE
-178 HPFLNVSRCDDE
+178 HPFLNISRCDDE
-190 KSNYNNATLWH
+190 KSNYVNAVQWH
-201 KINYQHNITIQQK
+201 KINYQHNISIQQK
-214 ELSKNNNKKSVG
+214 EVSSNSKKRIG
-226 FICGEMRNHP
+226 FICGEMRDHP

-243 MFQYLD
+243 MFQYLN
-249 KGAFDYYFFTYNH
+249 KEAFDYYLFTYNH
-262 DQEYLNY
+262 DRDYLNY
-269 IEKHLSRVV
+269 IEKHISMVV

-284 DDQIENVVRK
+284 DDQIESILRK
-294 HNLDVLIDLS
+294 HDLDILIDLS
-304 VHIPH
+304 VYIPH

-334 SDNYDYIIADKIV
+334 SDNYDYIIADRIV
-347 IPEDKQEF
+347 IPEDKQNF
-355 YTEDVLYLPSIY
+355 YTEDVLYLPTMY

-427 EDNTL
+427 EDNVL
-432 MKQYIVEYLSKVEL
+432 MRQYMVEYLSEVGL
-446 DVSRVIF
+446 DESRVIF
-453 AQRIPRDAHI
+453 TQRIPREAHI
-463 ERLSLSDIVLDTK
+463 ERLGLSDIVLDTR

-496 VSGQHFASRVSHS
+496 ISGQHFASRVSHS

-518 LVTHNLRDYTEKI
+518 LITNNLKDYTEKI
-531 HLLVND
+531 HMLVND
-537 TEQRL
+537 AEHRL

-548 KNEQAMKSFYDVKQF
+548 KNEQAIKSFYDVKQF
-563 TKNFEEAIS
+563 TKDFEKVITS
-572 TVMN
+572 VTN

>member
-1 MVREKSLD
+1 MVKEKSLD
-9 IYLEEI
+9 TYLEEI

-21 GRFNEALLNI
+21 GRLNEALLNV
-31 KEAISYFPTHTKL
+31 KEAISDYPTHTKL
-44 YINCGNL
+44 HINCGNL
-51 QHYLGLLDDAEKSFK
+51 QHYLGLLDDAEKSFI

-81 GVVYIDKQM
+81 GVVYIDKNM
-90 YDSAIDFLEKSLDL
+90 YDDAIDTLEKSLGL
-104 DSFYPDAL
+104 DNFYPDAL

-118 HDRKGN
+118 YDRKGD
-124 YENTLTYLEK
+124 YEKTLTYLEK
-134 CLDVDNGHLKANMLL
+134 CLNVDDKHLKANMLL

-157 NWKRLNKLKTKIEN
+157 NWKRLNELKTKIEN
-171 LNINGYE
+171 LNTDGLE

-190 KSNYNNATLWH
+190 KSNYVNAVQWH
-201 KINYQHNITIQQK
+201 KINYQHNISIKQK
-214 ELSKNNNKKSVG
+214 EVSSNRKKRIG
-226 FICGEMRNHP
+226 FICGELRDHP

-243 MFQYLD
+243 MFQYLN
-249 KGAFDYYFFTYNH
+249 KEAFDYYLFTYNH
-262 DQEYLNY
+262 DQDYLNI
-269 IEKHLSRVV
+269 IEKHVSMVI

-284 DDQIENVVRK
+284 DNQIESMLRE
-294 HNLDVLIDLS
+294 HDLDILIDLS

-334 SDNYDYIIADKIV
+334 SDNYDYIIADRIV
-347 IPEDKQEF
+347 IPEDKQNF
-355 YTEDVLYLPSIY
+355 YTENVLYLPNIY

-379 KSSKNDYSLP
+379 KSSKDDYSLP

-427 EDNTL
+427 EDNAL
-432 MKQYIVEYLSKVEL
+432 MKQHVVEYILEVGLNE
-446 DVSRVIF
+446 SRIIF
-453 AQRIPRDAHI
+453 AQRVPREAHI
-463 ERLSLSDIVLDTK
+463 DRLGLSDIVLDTR

-518 LVTHNLRDYTEKI
+518 LVTNNLKDYTEKI
-531 HLLVND
+531 HMLIND
-537 TEQRL
+537 AEHRL

-563 TKNFEEAIS
+563 TKDFEEAIS
-572 TVMN
+572 SVMN

>member
-1 MVREKSLD
+1 MTKEKSLD

-15 QDHISH
+15 QDHINH
-21 GRFNEALLNI
+21 GRLNEALLNV
-31 KEAISYFPTHTKL
+31 KEAIMNFPTHTKL
-44 YINCGNL
+44 HINCGNL
-51 QHYLGLLDDAEKSFK
+51 QHYLGLLDDAEKSFI

-81 GVVYIDKQM
+81 GVVYIDKHM
-90 YDSAIDFLEKSLDL
+90 YDDAIDTLEKSLGL
-104 DSFYPDAL
+104 DNFYPDAL

-118 HDRKGN
+118 YDRKGD
-124 YENTLTYLEK
+124 YEKTLTYLEK
-134 CLDVDNGHLKANMLL
+134 CLNVDDKHLKANMLL

-157 NWKRLNKLKTKIEN
+157 NWKRLNELKTKIEN
-171 LNINGYE
+171 LNTDGLE

-190 KSNYNNATLWH
+190 KSNYVNAVQWH
-201 KINYQHNITIQQK
+201 KINYQHNISIKQK
-214 ELSKNNNKKSVG
+214 EVSSNRKKRIS
-226 FICGEMRNHP
+226 FICGELRDHP

-243 MFQYLD
+243 MFQYLN
-249 KGAFDYYFFTYNH
+249 KEAFDYYLFTYNH
-262 DQEYLNY
+262 DQDYLNI
-269 IEKHLSRVV
+269 IEKHVSMVV
-278 DINNKS
+278 DINNRS
-284 DDQIENVVRK
+284 DDQIESMLRG
-294 HNLDVLIDLS
+294 HDLDILIDLS

-334 SDNYDYIIADKIV
+334 SDNYDYIIADRIV
-347 IPEDKQEF
+347 IPEDKQNF
-355 YTEDVLYLPSIY
+355 YTEDVLYLPNIY
-367 QVNDGMKKYPNN
+367 QINDGMKKYPNN
-379 KSSKNDYSLP
+379 KSRKNDYSLP

-427 EDNTL
+427 EDNAL
-432 MKQYIVEYLSKVEL
+432 MKQHVVEYLLEEGL
-446 DVSRVIF
+446 NESRIIF
-453 AQRIPRDAHI
+453 AQRVPREAHI
-463 ERLSLSDIVLDTK
+463 DRLGLSDIVLDTR

-518 LVTHNLRDYTEKI
+518 LVTNNLKDYTEKI
-531 HLLVND
+531 HMLIND
-537 TEQRL
+537 VEHRL
-542 ALCKKL
+542 SLCKKL

-563 TKNFEEAIS
+563 TKDFEEAIS
-572 TVMN
+572 SVMN

>member
-21 GRFNEALLNI
+21 GRLNKALLNV
-31 KEAISYFPTHTKL
+31 KEAIKDFPTHTKL
-44 YINCGNL
+44 HINCGNL

-81 GVVYIDKQM
+81 GVVYIDKHM
-90 YDSAIDFLEKSLDL
+90 YDDAIDILERSLGL
-104 DSFYPDAL
+104 DNFYPDAL

-118 HDRKGN
+118 YDRKGD
-124 YENTLTYLEK
+124 YEKTIAYLEE
-134 CLDVDNGHLKANMLL
+134 CLSVDDGHLKANMLL

-157 NWKRLNKLKTKIEN
+157 NWKRLNELKTKIEN
-171 LNINGYE
+171 LNTDGLE

-190 KSNYNNATLWH
+190 KSNYVNAVQWH
-201 KINYQHNITIQQK
+201 KINYQHNISIKQK
-214 ELSKNNNKKSVG
+214 EVSSNRKKRIS
-226 FICGEMRNHP
+226 FICGELRDHP

-243 MFQYLD
+243 MFQYLN
-249 KGAFDYYFFTYNH
+249 KEAFDYYLFTYNH
-262 DQEYLNY
+262 DQDYLNI
-269 IEKHLSRVV
+269 IEKHVSMVV
-278 DINNKS
+278 DINNRS
-284 DDQIENVVRK
+284 DDQIESMLRG
-294 HNLDVLIDLS
+294 HDLDILIDLS

-334 SDNYDYIIADKIV
+334 SDNYDYIIADRIV
-347 IPEDKQEF
+347 IPEDKQNF
-355 YTEDVLYLPSIY
+355 YTEDVLYLPNIY
-367 QVNDGMKKYPNN
+367 QINDGMKKYLNN
-379 KSSKNDYSLP
+379 KSSKDDYSLP

-427 EDNTL
+427 EDNAL
-432 MKQYIVEYLSKVEL
+432 MKQHVVEYLLEVGLNE
-446 DVSRVIF
+446 SRIIF
-453 AQRIPRDAHI
+453 AQRVPREAHI
-463 ERLSLSDIVLDTK
+463 DRLGLSDIVLDTR

-518 LVTHNLRDYTEKI
+518 LVTNNLKDYTEKI
-531 HLLVND
+531 HMLIND
-537 TEQRL
+537 AEHRL

-563 TKNFEEAIS
+563 TKDFEEAIS
-572 TVMN
+572 SVMN

>member
-1 MVREKSLD
+1 MTKEKSLD

-15 QDHISH
+15 QDHINH
-21 GRFNEALLNI
+21 GRLNEALLNV
-31 KEAISYFPTHTKL
+31 KEAIMNFPTHTKL
-44 YINCGNL
+44 HINCGNL
-51 QHYLGLLDDAEKSFK
+51 QHYLGLLDDAEKSFI

-81 GVVYIDKQM
+81 GVVYIDKNM
-90 YDSAIDFLEKSLDL
+90 YDDAIDTLEKSLGL
-104 DSFYPDAL
+104 DNFYPDAL

-118 HDRKGN
+118 YDRKGD
-124 YENTLTYLEK
+124 YEKTLTYLEK
-134 CLDVDNGHLKANMLL
+134 CLNVDDKHLKANMLL

-157 NWKRLNKLKTKIEN
+157 NWKRLNELKTKIEN
-171 LNINGYE
+171 LNTDGLE

-190 KSNYNNATLWH
+190 KSNYVNAVQWH
-201 KINYQHNITIQQK
+201 KINYQHNISIKQK
-214 ELSKNNNKKSVG
+214 EVSSNRKKRIG
-226 FICGEMRNHP
+226 FICGELRDHP

-243 MFQYLD
+243 MFQYLN
-249 KGAFDYYFFTYNH
+249 KEAFDYYLFTYNH
-262 DQEYLNY
+262 DQDYLNI
-269 IEKHLSRVV
+269 IEKHVSMVV

-284 DDQIENVVRK
+284 DDQIESMLRE
-294 HNLDVLIDLS
+294 HDLDILIDLS

-334 SDNYDYIIADKIV
+334 SDNYDYIIADRIV
-347 IPEDKQEF
+347 IPEDKQNF
-355 YTEDVLYLPSIY
+355 YTENVLYLPNIY

-379 KSSKNDYSLP
+379 KSSKDDYSLP

-427 EDNTL
+427 EDNAL
-432 MKQYIVEYLSKVEL
+432 MKQHVVEYILEVGLNE
-446 DVSRVIF
+446 SRIIF
-453 AQRIPRDAHI
+453 AQRVPREAHI
-463 ERLSLSDIVLDTK
+463 DRLGLSDIVLDTR

-518 LVTHNLRDYTEKI
+518 LVTNNLKDYTEKI
-531 HLLVND
+531 HMLIND
-537 TEQRL
+537 VEHRL

-563 TKNFEEAIS
+563 TKDFEEAIS
-572 TVMN
+572 SVMN

>member
-1 MVREKSLD
+1 MTKEKSLD

-15 QDHISH
+15 QDHINH
-21 GRFNEALLNI
+21 GRLNEALLNV
-31 KEAISYFPTHTKL
+31 KEAIMNFPTHTKL
-44 YINCGNL
+44 HINCGNL
-51 QHYLGLLDDAEKSFK
+51 QHYLGLLDDAEKSFM

-81 GVVYIDKQM
+81 GVVYIDKHM
-90 YDSAIDFLEKSLDL
+90 YDDAIDTLEKSLGL
-104 DSFYPDAL
+104 DNFYPDAL

-118 HDRKGN
+118 YDRKGD
-124 YENTLTYLEK
+124 YEKTLTYLEK
-134 CLDVDNGHLKANMLL
+134 CLNVDDKHLKANMLL

-157 NWKRLNKLKTKIEN
+157 NWKRLNELKTKIEN
-171 LNINGYE
+171 LNTDGLE

-190 KSNYNNATLWH
+190 KSNYVNAVQWH
-201 KINYQHNITIQQK
+201 KINYQHNISIKQK
-214 ELSKNNNKKSVG
+214 EVSSNRKKRIS
-226 FICGEMRNHP
+226 FICGELRDHP

-243 MFQYLD
+243 MFQYLN
-249 KGAFDYYFFTYNH
+249 KEAFDYYLFTYNH
-262 DQEYLNY
+262 DQDYLNI
-269 IEKHLSRVV
+269 IEKHVSMVI

-284 DDQIENVVRK
+284 DDQIESVLRE
-294 HNLDVLIDLS
+294 HDLDILIDLS

-334 SDNYDYIIADKIV
+334 SDNYDYIIADRIV
-347 IPEDKQEF
+347 IPEDKQNF
-355 YTEDVLYLPSIY
+355 YTEDVLYLPNIY
-367 QVNDGMKKYPNN
+367 QINDGMKKYPNN
-379 KSSKNDYSLP
+379 KSSKDDYSLP

-427 EDNTL
+427 EDNAL
-432 MKQYIVEYLSKVEL
+432 MKQHVVEYLLEVGLNE
-446 DVSRVIF
+446 SRIIF
-453 AQRIPRDAHI
+453 AQRVPREAHI
-463 ERLSLSDIVLDTK
+463 DRLGLSDIVLDTR

-518 LVTHNLRDYTEKI
+518 LVTNNLKDYTEKI
-531 HLLVND
+531 HMLIND
-537 TEQRL
+537 AEHRL

-563 TKNFEEAIS
+563 TKDFEEAIS
-572 TVMN
+572 SVMN

>member
-1 MVREKSLD
+1 MTKEKSLD

-15 QDHISH
+15 QDHINQ
-21 GRFNEALLNI
+21 GRLNEALLNV
-31 KEAISYFPTHTKL
+31 KEAIMNFPTHTKL
-44 YINCGNL
+44 HINCGNL
-51 QHYLGLLDDAEKSFK
+51 QHYLGLLDDAEKSFI

-81 GVVYIDKQM
+81 GVVYIDKHM
-90 YDSAIDFLEKSLDL
+90 YDDAIDTLEKSLGL
-104 DSFYPDAL
+104 DNFYPDAL

-118 HDRKGN
+118 YDRKGD
-124 YENTLTYLEK
+124 YEKTLTYLEK
-134 CLDVDNGHLKANMLL
+134 CLNVDDKHLKANMLL

-157 NWKRLNKLKTKIEN
+157 NWKRLNELKTKIEN
-171 LNINGYE
+171 LNTDGLE

-190 KSNYNNATLWH
+190 KSNYVNAVQWH
-201 KINYQHNITIQQK
+201 KINYQHNIPIEQK
-214 ELSKNNNKKSVG
+214 EVSSNRKKRIG
-226 FICGEMRNHP
+226 FICGELRDHP

-243 MFQYLD
+243 MFQYLN
-249 KGAFDYYFFTYNH
+249 KEAFDYYLFTYNH
-262 DQEYLNY
+262 DQDYLNI
-269 IEKHLSRVV
+269 IEKHVSMVV

-284 DDQIENVVRK
+284 DDQIESMLRE
-294 HNLDVLIDLS
+294 HDLDILIDLS

-334 SDNYDYIIADKIV
+334 SDNYDYIIADRIV
-347 IPEDKQEF
+347 IPEDKQNF
-355 YTEDVLYLPSIY
+355 YTEDVLYLPNIY

-379 KSSKNDYSLP
+379 KSSKDDYSLP

-427 EDNTL
+427 EDNAL
-432 MKQYIVEYLSKVEL
+432 MKQHVVEYLSEVGLNE
-446 DVSRVIF
+446 SRIIF
-453 AQRIPRDAHI
+453 AQRVPREAHI
-463 ERLSLSDIVLDTK
+463 DRLGLSDIVLDTR

-518 LVTHNLRDYTEKI
+518 LVTNNLKDYTEKI
-531 HLLVND
+531 HMLIND
-537 TEQRL
+537 VEHRL

-563 TKNFEEAIS
+563 TKDFEEAIS
-572 TVMN
+572 SVMN

>member
-21 GRFNEALLNI
+21 GRLNKALLNV
-31 KEAISYFPTHTKL
+31 KEAIKDFPTHTKL
-44 YINCGNL
+44 HINCGNL

-81 GVVYIDKQM
+81 GVVYIDKHM
-90 YDSAIDFLEKSLDL
+90 YDDAIDILERSLGL
-104 DSFYPDAL
+104 DNFYPDAL

-118 HDRKGN
+118 YDRKGD
-124 YENTLTYLEK
+124 YEKTIAYLEE
-134 CLDVDNGHLKANMLL
+134 CLSVDDGHLKANMLL

-157 NWKRLNKLKTKIEN
+157 NWKRLNELKTKIEN
-171 LNINGYE
+171 LNTDGLE

-190 KSNYNNATLWH
+190 KSNYVNAVQWH
-201 KINYQHNITIQQK
+201 KINYQHNISIKQK
-214 ELSKNNNKKSVG
+214 EVSSNRKKRIS
-226 FICGEMRNHP
+226 FICGELRDHP

-243 MFQYLD
+243 MFQYLN
-249 KGAFDYYFFTYNH
+249 KEAFDYYLFTYNH
-262 DQEYLNY
+262 DQDYLNI
-269 IEKHLSRVV
+269 IEKHVSMVV
-278 DINNKS
+278 DINNRS
-284 DDQIENVVRK
+284 DDQIESMLRG
-294 HNLDVLIDLS
+294 HDLDILIDLS

-334 SDNYDYIIADKIV
+334 SDNYDYIIADRIV
-347 IPEDKQEF
+347 IPEDKQNF
-355 YTEDVLYLPSIY
+355 YTEDVLYLPNIY
-367 QVNDGMKKYPNN
+367 QINDGMKKYPNN
-379 KSSKNDYSLP
+379 KSSKDDYSLP

-427 EDNTL
+427 EDNAL
-432 MKQYIVEYLSKVEL
+432 MKQHVVEYLLEVGLNE
-446 DVSRVIF
+446 SRIIF
-453 AQRIPRDAHI
+453 AQRVPREAHI
-463 ERLSLSDIVLDTK
+463 DRLGLSDIVLDTR

-518 LVTHNLRDYTEKI
+518 LVTNNLKDYTEKI
-531 HLLVND
+531 HMLIND
-537 TEQRL
+537 AEHRL

-563 TKNFEEAIS
+563 TKDFEEAIS
-572 TVMN
+572 SVMN

>member
-1 MVREKSLD
+1 MTKEKSLD

-15 QDHISH
+15 QDHINH
-21 GRFNEALLNI
+21 GRLNEALLNV
-31 KEAISYFPTHTKL
+31 KEAIMNFPTHTKL
-44 YINCGNL
+44 HINCGNL
-51 QHYLGLLDDAEKSFK
+51 QHYLGLLDDAEKSFI

-81 GVVYIDKQM
+81 GVVYIDKHM
-90 YDSAIDFLEKSLDL
+90 YDDAIDTLEKSLGL
-104 DSFYPDAL
+104 DNFYPDAL

-118 HDRKGN
+118 YDRKGD
-124 YENTLTYLEK
+124 YEKTLTYLEK
-134 CLDVDNGHLKANMLL
+134 CLNVDNKHLKANMLL

-157 NWKRLNKLKTKIEN
+157 NWKRLNELKTKIEN
-171 LNINGYE
+171 LNTDGLE

-190 KSNYNNATLWH
+190 KSNYVNAVQWH
-201 KINYQHNITIQQK
+201 KINYQHNISIKQK
-214 ELSKNNNKKSVG
+214 EVSSNRKKRIS
-226 FICGEMRNHP
+226 FICGELRDHP

-243 MFQYLD
+243 MFQYLN
-249 KGAFDYYFFTYNH
+249 KEAFDYYLFTYNH
-262 DQEYLNY
+262 DQDYLNI
-269 IEKHLSRVV
+269 IEKHVSMVV

-284 DDQIENVVRK
+284 DDQIESMLRE
-294 HNLDVLIDLS
+294 HDLDILIDLS

-334 SDNYDYIIADKIV
+334 SDNYDYIIADRIV
-347 IPEDKQEF
+347 IPEDKQNF
-355 YTEDVLYLPSIY
+355 YTEDVLYLPNIY

-379 KSSKNDYSLP
+379 KSSKDDYSLP

-427 EDNTL
+427 EDNAL
-432 MKQYIVEYLSKVEL
+432 MKQHVVEYILEVGLNE
-446 DVSRVIF
+446 SRIIF
-453 AQRIPRDAHI
+453 AQRVPREAHI
-463 ERLSLSDIVLDTK
+463 DRLGLSDIVLDTR

-518 LVTHNLRDYTEKI
+518 LVTNNLKDYTEKI
-531 HLLVND
+531 HMLIND
-537 TEQRL
+537 VEHRL

-563 TKNFEEAIS
+563 TKDFEEAIS
-572 TVMN
+572 SVMN

>member
-1 MVREKSLD
+1 MVKEKSLD
-9 IYLEEI
+9 VYLEEI

-21 GRFNEALLNI
+21 GRLNKALLNV
-31 KEAISYFPTHTKL
+31 KEALMKFPTHTKL
-44 YINCGNL
+44 HINCGNL
-51 QHYLGLLDDAEKSFK
+51 QHYLGLLDDAEKSFM

-81 GVVYIDKQM
+81 GVVYIDKHM
-90 YDSAIDFLEKSLDL
+90 YDDAIDTLERSLGL
-104 DSFYPDAL
+104 DNFYPDAL

-118 HDRKGN
+118 YDRKGD
-124 YENTLTYLEK
+124 YEKTIAYLEE
-134 CLDVDNGHLKANMLL
+134 CLNVDDGHLKANMLL

-157 NWKRLNKLKTKIEN
+157 NWKRLNELKTKIEN
-171 LNINGYE
+171 LNTDGLE

-190 KSNYNNATLWH
+190 KSNYVNAVQWH
-201 KINYQHNITIQQK
+201 KINYQHNISIKQK
-214 ELSKNNNKKSVG
+214 EVSSNRKKRIS
-226 FICGEMRNHP
+226 FICGELRDHP

-243 MFQYLD
+243 MFQYLN
-249 KGAFDYYFFTYNH
+249 KEAFDYYLFTYNH
-262 DQEYLNY
+262 DQDYLNI
-269 IEKHLSRVV
+269 IEKHVSMVV
-278 DINNKS
+278 DINNRS
-284 DDQIENVVRK
+284 DDQIESMLRG
-294 HNLDVLIDLS
+294 HDLDILIDLS

-334 SDNYDYIIADKIV
+334 SDNYDYIIADRIV
-347 IPEDKQEF
+347 IPEDKQNF
-355 YTEDVLYLPSIY
+355 YTEDVLYLPNIY

-379 KSSKNDYSLP
+379 KSSKDDYSLP

-427 EDNTL
+427 EDNAL
-432 MKQYIVEYLSKVEL
+432 MKQHVVEYLLEVGLNE
-446 DVSRVIF
+446 SRIIF
-453 AQRIPRDAHI
+453 AQRVPREAHI
-463 ERLSLSDIVLDTK
+463 DRLGLSDIVLDTR

-518 LVTHNLRDYTEKI
+518 LVTNNLKDYTEKI
-531 HLLVND
+531 HMLIND
-537 TEQRL
+537 AEHRL

-563 TKNFEEAIS
+563 TKDFEEAIS
-572 TVMN
+572 SVMN